1 MNNCLSL
8 IFDDYDDL
16 LEKALFQLSLYE
28 KNATQD
34 NDTDLLS
41 VLSELRAKRDQKE
54 RLHDAL
60 QKTYS
65 SEALTLT
72 LLKEADRALNYVR
85 NTRFNGN
92 HYDYTYDLVSDIGR
106 HLSGNPITHFKP
118 TVEMPETVR

>member
-1 MNNCLSL
+1 MNSCLSL
-8 IFDDYDDL
+8 ILDDYEDL
-16 LEKALFQLSLYE
+16 LEKALFQLELYE
-28 KNATQD
+28 KTAEQD

-41 VLSELRAKRDQKE
+41 VLSELRAKREKREQ
-54 RLHDAL
+54 LHDDI

-65 SEALTLT
+65 AESLSLT

-106 HLSGNPITHFKP
+106 HLSGAPVTHFKA
-118 TVEMPETVR
+118 TTEKQENVR